1 MNTNSENQTF
11 VPMEIE
17 SKQQNDT
24 FEETIFPK
32 ETQQSNQ
39 TLIDLSQSINEIQ
52 ETNDIEEQKVQ
63 QQDESNIQQQSEE
76 TMKFNEN
83 EYRNDLKERLK

>member
-1 MNTNSENQTF
+1 MQQQINTNSENQTF
-11 VPMEIE
+11 IPMEIE

-39 TLIDLSQSINEIQ
+39 T
-52 ETNDIEEQKVQ
+52 
-63 QQDESNIQQQSEE
+63 
-76 TMKFNEN
+76 
-83 EYRNDLKERLK
+83 

>member
-1 MNTNSENQTF
+1 MQQQININSENQTF

-52 ETNDIEEQKVQ
+52 ETNEKK
-63 QQDESNIQQQSEE
+63 NK
-76 TMKFNEN
+76 KFNN
-83 EYRNDLKERLK
+83 KMNQIFNNNQKKQ

>member
-1 MNTNSENQTF
+1 MQQQINTNSENQTF

-17 SKQQNDT
+17 SKQQNDA

-52 ETNDIEEQKVQ
+52 ETNDIEE
-63 QQDESNIQQQSEE
+63 
-76 TMKFNEN
+76 
-83 EYRNDLKERLK
+83 